1 MQPIDYTVDVKDPFE
16 STLQGVQAGAQI
28 SALKAQ
34 QQAQEAQRQ
43 AAIQMQK
50 DLRALAANKNATG
63 SDYAN
68 MILKYPQ
75 MSDHFKSSWDMLNA
89 DHQQSKL
96 DNFTQV
102 HAALTNDKPD
112 VAIKILTDRAEALR
126 NSGRENDAK
135 TNEDM
140 AEFIRLNPQAAKTS
154 SGLML
159 SSIMGPEKFAS
170 TFSTL
175 GAEQRATEEQP
186 YKIISAA
193 ADAETKV
200 AEAGNVDT
208 KLALENQKGLTD
220 IKNTESLINDRAD
233 RLGLDKDTLK
243 SNIKMKLY
251 ELGQNATKLDGDTE
265 KIINDSVIASTTAAA
280 AADSMDNLATKFET
294 MEIPAGLKGRAY
306 EALKSATGNQNAV
319 TSLRQEYARIRSS
332 QVSKMLP
339 PGAASDKDIALAMS
353 GFPSETGDPK
363 EMASFL
369 RGMSKLSRYD
379 AAANDAKSQ
388 WVNSV
393 GSLGNAKSDIEING
407 VQVPA
412 GTKYTDYVKQFV
424 QQQADTA
431 AQESAL
437 KQVQG
442 RSYMRHVGGQ

>member
-251 ELGQNATKLDGDTE
+251 ELGQNATKLDGDTK